1 MSQKS
6 NNIKNEVKAMLA
18 SQGWTLTEV
27 VNKMNERHPEQKK
40 TTVQNISNKLTRGTI
55 KYSEIHE
62 IANIIGKEIKWI

>member
-1 MSQKS
+1 LSQKS

-18 SQGWTLTEV
+18 SQGWKLTEG